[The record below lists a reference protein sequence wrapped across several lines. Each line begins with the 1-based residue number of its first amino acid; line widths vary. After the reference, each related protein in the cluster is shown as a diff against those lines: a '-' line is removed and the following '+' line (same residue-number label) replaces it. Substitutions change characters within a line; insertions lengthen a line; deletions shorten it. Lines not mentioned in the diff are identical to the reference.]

1 MTEECKMI
9 VKRSSEFGGHFKTNL
24 KTLTYDWSND
34 LDRKFKIPWQR
45 FLKFVWRKFYKIQFM

>member
-9 VKRSSEFGGHFKTNL
+9 VKRSSEFGGHFKTIL
-24 KTLTYDWSND
+24 KRLTYDWSND

-45 FLKFVWRKFYKIQFM
+45 FL